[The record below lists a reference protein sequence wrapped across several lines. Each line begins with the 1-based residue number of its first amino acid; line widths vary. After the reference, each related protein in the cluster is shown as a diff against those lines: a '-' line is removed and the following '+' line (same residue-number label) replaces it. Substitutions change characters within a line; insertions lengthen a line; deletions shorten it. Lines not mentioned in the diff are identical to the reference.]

1 VDTQNELL
9 AYILDA
15 AASVKKC
22 ADLLKQHVIFAHEL
36 QIALRL
42 MVGF

>member
-1 VDTQNELL
+1 LL
-9 AYILDA
+9 ACILDA
-15 AASVKKC
+15 AASIKKH
-22 ADLLKQHVIFAHEL
+22 ADLLKQHVILAHEL